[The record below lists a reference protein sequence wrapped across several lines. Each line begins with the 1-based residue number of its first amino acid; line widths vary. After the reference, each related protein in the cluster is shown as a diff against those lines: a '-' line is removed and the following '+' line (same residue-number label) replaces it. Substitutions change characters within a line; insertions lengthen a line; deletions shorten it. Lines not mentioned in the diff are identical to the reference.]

1 MFHSI
6 GNFVVRHRV
15 WFVLAWVALAVFMM
29 VGAPSLKDAG
39 SLDMTSFLP
48 EGAES
53 LRVKEL
59 TERYFPAAG
68 AVDTGTIVFYN
79 QAGLS
84 DQDISYAQEVR
95 EWLLSE
101 AAPPGIQ
108 SVTSIFDQPQ
118 LKQML
123 VSPDNT
129 TMLMQLGFSETAFE
143 TKTMETVRSIRSH
156 LDGPT
161 GLEIYVSGQGGIATD
176 LFESLTTSIK
186 RTTWITIALVI
197 VLLLLIYRSPVASLI
212 PLMTI
217 GVAFLV
223 ARGALGY
230 LAQAGVA
237 LWSQVDA
244 FLIVLIFGVGTDYCL
259 FIVSRFREE
268 LRRREDRFKANATT
282 KMNSGLVALEHFH
295 EKIRRSD
302 DHFKA
307 NVVTMTKIGAVIT
320 ASATAVII
328 GLAGLGVG
336 RLEMLRTMGPAL
348 GLAIF
353 ITLLAA
359 LTLTP
364 ALVSL
369 LGRHL
374 FWPLHNNLGG
384 SKVKR
389 TLSWDNIARY
399 TTRHPI
405 VVALVVVVVLLVPYA
420 ALPNSKLS
428 FNILSELPKDMDS
441 RAGFEVLEQHYD
453 AGEMMPLTALIVP
466 TSKENLTDPTSL
478 AALATISDAL
488 RQVDGV
494 KKVQSIVQ
502 PNGTGE
508 SPGEVKVSGQLKM
521 LQDKII
527 SLAPKG
533 GNPAGFLGTDTANT
547 FSLLDQYL
555 VELGQA
561 FPWVQEETSYQA
573 IGRTTQE
580 LKQALAQMNEATL
593 QELLPTF
600 VGQLENLEFR
610 FRERGDPYFLPQS
623 LLATM
628 PDAQGLLDV
637 FFSPERDATR
647 LYVVLT
653 SYPCSLEAFETVHQ
667 VRSALNITLAN
678 TSLKGGEA
686 VIGGATAELAD
697 VQQVIDED
705 FNLIMVVLLVSIFI
719 VLALLL
725 RSLVSP
731 LYLLGTVML
740 SYGTTLGIVTWL
752 YNGVL
757 GHDGLNY
764 IVPIILLVLL
774 VALGSDYNIFLTSR
788 IREEWQINPS
798 KEGIRVAATTTG
810 GIITAC
816 GIILAGTFAALTS
829 APIQTLSQ
837 VGAALAIGILVDT
850 FLVRALLVPAIA
862 AMLGRWNW
870 WPMRHV
876 GQ

>member
-1 MFHSI
+1 LFHSI

>member
-1 MFHSI
+1 
-6 GNFVVRHRV
+6 
-15 WFVLAWVALAVFMM
+15 MM
-29 VGAPSLKDAG
+29 VVAPSLKDAG

-48 EGAES
+48 GGTES
-53 LRVKEL
+53 VRVKEL
-59 TERYFPAAG
+59 TARYFPAAS
-68 AVDTGTIVFYN
+68 AVDSGTIVFYN

-84 DQDISYAQEVR
+84 DQDMAYAQKIR
-95 EWLLSE
+95 EWLISE
-101 AAPPGIQ
+101 AAPPAIQ

-118 LKQML
+118 MKEML

-129 TMLMQLGFSETAFE
+129 TMLMQVGFSETAFE
-143 TKTMETVRSIRSH
+143 TKTMDAVRAIRSH

-161 GLEIYVSGQGGIATD
+161 GLKIYVSGQGGIATD
-176 LFESLTTSIK
+176 LFESLTISIQ

-212 PLMTI
+212 PLITI
-217 GVAFLV
+217 GVAFVV

-259 FIVSRFREE
+259 FMVSRFREE
-268 LRRREDRFKANATT
+268 LR
-282 KMNSGLVALEHFH
+282 H
-295 EKIRRSD
+295 SD

-307 NVVTMTKIGAVIT
+307 NVTTMTKIGAVIT
-320 ASATAVII
+320 ASAVAVII
-328 GLAGLGVG
+328 GLATLGVG

-364 ALVSL
+364 SLMSL
-369 LGRHL
+369 LGRHM

-384 SKVKR
+384 GKAKR
-389 TLSWDNIARY
+389 TLSWDNIVRY

-405 VVALVVVVVLLVPYA
+405 VVALVIVVVLLVPYA
-420 ALPNSKLS
+420 ALPNSNRS
-428 FNILSELPKDMDS
+428 FNILAELPKDMDS

-453 AGEMMPLTALIVP
+453 AGEMIPLTALIVP
-466 TSKENLTDPTSL
+466 PSKENPTDPTSL
-478 AALATISDAL
+478 AALATISNAL

-508 SPGEVKVSGQLKM
+508 SPGELKVSGQLKIM
-521 LQDKII
+521 RDKVV
-527 SLAPKG
+527 SLAPAG
-533 GNPAGFLGTDTANT
+533 GNSTAFLGTDTANT
-547 FSLLDQYL
+547 FSLLGQYL
-555 VELGQA
+555 VEMGLA
-561 FPWVQEETSYQA
+561 FPWVQEETSYQS

-580 LKQALAQMNEATL
+580 LNQALAQMNAAKL
-593 QELLPTF
+593 QELLATF
-600 VGQLENLEFR
+600 VGQLEDLEFR
-610 FRERGDPYFLPQS
+610 FREKGDPYFLPQS

-628 PDAQGLLDV
+628 PEAQGLLDV

-647 LYVVLT
+647 LNVVLT
-653 SYPCSLEAFETVHQ
+653 SYPYSLEAFETVRQ
-667 VRSALNITLAN
+667 VRSALNTAIAN

-697 VQQVIDED
+697 MQQVISED
-705 FNLIMVVLLVSIFI
+705 FNLIMVVLLVGIFI

-725 RSLVSP
+725 RSLVAP
-731 LYLLGTVML
+731 LYLLGTVTL

-752 YNGVL
+752 YSGIL

-788 IREEWQINPS
+788 IREEWKSNPS
-798 KEGIRVAATTTG
+798 REGIRVAATATG

-862 AMLGRWNW
+862 TMLGRWNW
-870 WPMRHV
+870 WPMRHI
-876 GQ
+876 GK

>member
-1 MFHSI
+1 MFRSI
-6 GNFVVRHRV
+6 GSFVVRHRV

-48 EGAES
+48 EGTES

-59 TERYFPAAG
+59 TERYFPDTD
-68 AVDTGTIVFYN
+68 AVDSGTIVFYN
-79 QAGLS
+79 KAGLS
-84 DQDISYAQEVR
+84 DQDTAYTQGVR

-118 LKQML
+118 LKDML

-129 TMLMQLGFSETAFE
+129 TMLMQVGFSETAFE
-143 TKTMETVRSIRSH
+143 TKTMETVRAIRSH

-161 GLEIYVSGQGGIATD
+161 GLETYVSGQGGIAAD
-176 LFESLTTSIK
+176 LFESLTTSIE

-197 VLLLLIYRSPVASLI
+197 VLLLLIYRSPVASMVPLI
-212 PLMTI
+212 TI
-217 GVAFLV
+217 GIAFLV
-223 ARGALGY
+223 ARGVLGY
-230 LAQAGVA
+230 LAQAGVE

-268 LRRREDRFKANATT
+268 LRRSEDH
-282 KMNSGLVALEHFH
+282 L
-295 EKIRRSD
+295 
-302 DHFKA
+302 KA
-307 NVVTMTKIGAVIT
+307 NVVTMTKIGAVIA
-320 ASATAVII
+320 ASAAAVII
-328 GLAGLGVG
+328 GLACLGVG

-364 ALVSL
+364 ALLSL
-369 LGRHL
+369 FGRHL
-374 FWPLHNNLGG
+374 FWPLHNNLGAG
-384 SKVKR
+384 QAKR
-389 TLSWDNIARY
+389 PLSWANIARY

-405 VVALVVVVVLLVPYA
+405 VVALVVVFVLVVPYA
-420 ALPNSKLS
+420 ALPNSNLS
-428 FNILSELPKDMDS
+428 FNILAELPKDMDS
-441 RAGFEVLEQHYD
+441 RAGFEVLEQHYNV
-453 AGEMMPLTALIVP
+453 GEMMPLTALIVP
-466 TSKENLTDPTSL
+466 PSEENLTDPASL
-478 AALATISDAL
+478 AALATISDTL
-488 RQVDGV
+488 RQVEGV
-494 KKVQSIVQ
+494 QKVQSVIQ

-508 SPGEVKVSGQLKM
+508 SPGEITVSGQLKM
-521 LQDKII
+521 LRDKVL
-527 SLAPKG
+527 SLAPAS
-533 GNPAGFLGTDTANT
+533 GNPSAYAGTDANNT
-547 FSLLDQYL
+547 CNLLAQYL
-555 VELGQA
+555 IELGQV
-561 FPWVQEETSYQA
+561 FPWVQEEPSYQA

-593 QELLPTF
+593 QELLPIF

-628 PDAQGLLDV
+628 PEAQGLLDV

-653 SYPCSLEAFETVHQ
+653 SYPYSLEAFETVRQ
-667 VRSALNITLAN
+667 VRSALNIALAN

-697 VQQVIDED
+697 VQQVVDED
-705 FNLIMVVLLVSIFI
+705 FNLIMVVLLAGIFI

-725 RSLVSP
+725 RSLVAP

-798 KEGIRVAATTTG
+798 REGIRVAATTTG

>member
-1 MFHSI
+1 M
-6 GNFVVRHRV
+6 
-15 WFVLAWVALAVFMM
+15 LAWVALAVFMM